1 MLVEEY
7 GRGKC
12 SRKEPGGNPTMK
24 PAEAWLESSPKTDMN
39 DQNTG
44 EERPP
49 S

>member
-1 MLVEEY
+1 MFVEEY

-12 SRKEPGGNPTMK
+12 SRKEPGGNSTMQ
-24 PAEAWLESSPKTDMN
+24 PAEAWLESSPKTDVIY
-39 DQNTG
+39 QNFG